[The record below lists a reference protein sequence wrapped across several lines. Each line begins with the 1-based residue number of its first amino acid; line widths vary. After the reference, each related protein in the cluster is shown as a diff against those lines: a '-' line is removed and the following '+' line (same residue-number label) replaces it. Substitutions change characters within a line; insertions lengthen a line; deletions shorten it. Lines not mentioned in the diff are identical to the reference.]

1 MDKTANKPGTLSKII
16 KLLRPFRKQLF
27 LLILLMLVIS
37 IIQALPPLISRYII
51 NDIIGANKREQL
63 FGIACVAIAIPTCN
77 ALLGFIQSMG
87 VSIVGQRFILKLKMN
102 IYKHLLNLHMGYFS
116 KNSTGKLINRI
127 MGDST
132 ALLFILDAGSIQ
144 IIADMFCSTFAITA
158 AFYINWRLS
167 IILIIVLSLF
177 YLNFIILRKRIR
189 MAWKNFRTAGD
200 RLASGVQNRLSAN
213 LTVKTYSAEERE
225 NIVFSEETNTASI
238 YAHNGWKAS
247 SDNSFNAQLLQKF
260 GHAAI
265 FFIGCGMILNN
276 STTYGDVTAF
286 VAYANMLFWPIIRFT
301 MFAERLQNVRI
312 AADRLFE
319 ILEEEPQV
327 KEAEN
332 PITLKNVS
340 GKVDFN
346 NIHFE
351 YEEGHPIICGFDLHV
366 KPGETIALV
375 GPTGCGKTTILS
387 LLMRF
392 WDVKEGSITID
403 GVDIREI
410 SKYSLKSLFGIVLQE
425 SLLFTTSIA
434 DNIRYARPSAT
445 MDEVIN
451 AAKIAE
457 IHNEIMTLPRGY
469 ESVIGDK
476 DVQLSVGQKQRISIA
491 RAVLAN
497 PTILIMDEATS
508 SLDSRSESA
517 IKQALDR
524 FLSNKT
530 SFIVA
535 HRLSTI
541 KNADKIILLD
551 KGTIIEQGN
560 HEELMQIENGR
571 YRELYE
577 KHSGAGIILDDSE
590 AEE

>member
-1 MDKTANKPGTLSKII
+1 MSKSAQKPSTLLKVF
-16 KLLRPFRKQLF
+16 KLLLPFRKRLF
-27 LLILLMLVIS
+27 LLILVMLTIS
-37 IIQALPPLISRYII
+37 IISALPPLISRYII
-51 NDIIGANKREQL
+51 NEIIGNNQREQL
-63 FGIACVAIAIPTCN
+63 FGIACIALAIPICT
-77 ALLGFIQSMG
+77 ALLGFVQSMG
-87 VSIVGQRFILKLKMN
+87 IAIVGQCFVLKLKMD
-102 IYKHLLNLHMGYFS
+102 IYRHLLDLHMGYFS

-132 ALLFILDAGSIQ
+132 ALLFVLDAGSIQ
-144 IIADMFCSTFAITA
+144 IIADLFCSTFAITA
-158 AFYINWRLS
+158 AYCINWRLATLLT
-167 IILIIVLSLF
+167 IFLSLF

-189 MAWKNFRTAGD
+189 TAWKNFRSAGD
-200 RLASGVQNRLSAN
+200 KLASGVQNRLSTN
-213 LTVKTYSAEERE
+213 LTVKTYSTEERE
-225 NIVFSEETNTASI
+225 NEIFSEETNVASA
-238 YAHNGWKAS
+238 YAHHGWKAG
-247 SDNSFNAQLLQKF
+247 SDNSFNANLLQKF
-260 GHAAI
+260 GHASI
-265 FFIGCGMILNN
+265 FFLGCGLVLNN
-276 STTYGDVTAF
+276 SASYGDVTAF
-286 VAYANMLFWPIIRFT
+286 VAYSNMLFWPIIRFT

-319 ILEEEPQV
+319 ILEEKPQIL
-327 KEAEN
+327 EAEN
-332 PITLKNVS
+332 PVVLKNAL

-351 YEEGHPIICGFDLHV
+351 YEENHPIISNFDLHV

-392 WDVKEGSITID
+392 WDVKQGSIAID
-403 GVDIREI
+403 GVDIREV
-410 SKYSLKSLFGIVLQE
+410 SKQSLKSLFGIVLQE

-434 DNIRYARPSAT
+434 DNIRYARPSAS
-445 MDEVIN
+445 MEEVIN

-457 IHNEIMTLPRGY
+457 IHNEILALPRGY
-469 ESVIGDK
+469 NSVIGDK

-508 SLDSRSESA
+508 SLDSRSEAA
-517 IKQALDR
+517 IKRALDS
-524 FLSNKT
+524 FLSKKT

-551 KGTIIEQGN
+551 KGKIIEQGN
-560 HEELMQIENGR
+560 HDELMQIPNGR
-571 YRELYE
+571 YKELYE
-577 KHSGAGIILDDSE
+577 KHSGVGIIMDDSE
-590 AEE
+590 EEE

>member
-1 MDKTANKPGTLSKII
+1 MDTSANKPGTISKII
-16 KLLRPFRKQLF
+16 KLLHPFRKQLIALVF
-27 LLILLMLVIS
+27 VMLIIS
-37 IIQALPPLISRYII
+37 IISALPPLLSRYII
-51 NDIIGANKREQL
+51 NEVIEENQPELL
-63 FGIACVAIAIPTCN
+63 FGVACLIFAVPVCN

-87 VSIVGQRFILKLKMN
+87 ISIVGQRFILDLKMK
-102 IYKHLLNLHMGYFS
+102 IYKHLLGLHMGYFS
-116 KNSTGKLINRI
+116 KNSTGKLLNRI

-132 ALLFILDAGSIQ
+132 SLLVVLDAASIQ
-144 IIADMFCSTFAITA
+144 IVADLFSSTFAIIAT
-158 AFYINWRLS
+158 FYINWRLA
-167 IILIIVLSLF
+167 ILLTIFLSLF
-177 YLNFIILRKRIR
+177 YINFVILRKRIR
-189 MAWKNFRTAGD
+189 NAWKNFRSAGD

-213 LTVKTYSAEERE
+213 LTVKSYSTEERE
-225 NIVFSEETNTASI
+225 NTIFTDDTNTASLF
-238 YAHNGWKAS
+238 AHRGWKAS
-247 SDNSFNAQLLQKF
+247 SDNSFNAQLLQKL

-265 FFIGCGMILNN
+265 FFIGCGLILNN
-276 STTYGDVTAF
+276 SASYGDVTAF
-286 VAYANMLFWPIIRFT
+286 VAYANLIFWPIIRFS

-312 AADRLFE
+312 SADRLFE
-319 ILEEEPQV
+319 ILEEEPQI
-327 KEAEN
+327 KESEN
-332 PITLKNVS
+332 PITLKNVE
-340 GKVDFN
+340 GRVDFN

-351 YEEGHPIICGFDLHV
+351 YEKNHPIICGFDLHI
-366 KPGETIALV
+366 KAGETVALV

-392 WDVKEGSITID
+392 WDVQQGSITID
-403 GVDIREI
+403 GVDIKDA
-410 SKYSLKSLFGIVLQE
+410 SKQSLKSLFGIVLQE

-434 DNIRYARPSAT
+434 DNIRYARPSAS
-445 MDEVIN
+445 MEEVIN

-457 IHNEIMTLPRGY
+457 IHNEILALPRGY
-469 ESVIGDK
+469 ESIIGEK

-508 SLDSRSESA
+508 SLDSRSEKA

-524 FLSNKT
+524 FLANKT

-560 HEELMQIENGR
+560 HDELMQIPNGR

-577 KHSGAGIILDDSE
+577 KHSGVGIILDDSE
-590 AEE
+590 VEE

>member
-1 MDKTANKPGTLSKII
+1 
-16 KLLRPFRKQLF
+16 
-27 LLILLMLVIS
+27 
-37 IIQALPPLISRYII
+37 
-51 NDIIGANKREQL
+51 
-63 FGIACVAIAIPTCN
+63 
-77 ALLGFIQSMG
+77 
-87 VSIVGQRFILKLKMN
+87 
-102 IYKHLLNLHMGYFS
+102 
-116 KNSTGKLINRI
+116 
-127 MGDST
+127 
-132 ALLFILDAGSIQ
+132 
-144 IIADMFCSTFAITA
+144 
-158 AFYINWRLS
+158 
-167 IILIIVLSLF
+167 
-177 YLNFIILRKRIR
+177 

-524 FLSNKT
+524 FLANKT

>member
-1 MDKTANKPGTLSKII
+1 
-16 KLLRPFRKQLF
+16 
-27 LLILLMLVIS
+27 
-37 IIQALPPLISRYII
+37 
-51 NDIIGANKREQL
+51 
-63 FGIACVAIAIPTCN
+63 
-77 ALLGFIQSMG
+77 
-87 VSIVGQRFILKLKMN
+87 
-102 IYKHLLNLHMGYFS
+102 
-116 KNSTGKLINRI
+116 
-127 MGDST
+127 
-132 ALLFILDAGSIQ
+132 
-144 IIADMFCSTFAITA
+144 
-158 AFYINWRLS
+158 
-167 IILIIVLSLF
+167 
-177 YLNFIILRKRIR
+177 
-189 MAWKNFRTAGD
+189 
-200 RLASGVQNRLSAN
+200 
-213 LTVKTYSAEERE
+213 
-225 NIVFSEETNTASI
+225 
-238 YAHNGWKAS
+238 
-247 SDNSFNAQLLQKF
+247 
-260 GHAAI
+260 
-265 FFIGCGMILNN
+265 
-276 STTYGDVTAF
+276 
-286 VAYANMLFWPIIRFT
+286 
-301 MFAERLQNVRI
+301 
-312 AADRLFE
+312 
-319 ILEEEPQV
+319 
-327 KEAEN
+327 
-332 PITLKNVS
+332 
-340 GKVDFN
+340 
-346 NIHFE
+346 
-351 YEEGHPIICGFDLHV
+351 
-366 KPGETIALV
+366 
-375 GPTGCGKTTILS
+375 
-387 LLMRF
+387 MRF

-524 FLSNKT
+524 FLANKT